1 MSFNLSQKYQ
11 QSAFVVF
18 VKLCLFLIN
27 IWLTTLKYGMM
38 FWKLACTSE
47 IWSIITQVP
56 EGWYVR
62 MTVEELHLADNN
74 LDRCYHWLEIQ
85 YNLPGQTGIK

>member
-1 MSFNLSQKYQ
+1 MSFNLSQKYEQ
-11 QSAFVVF
+11 PAFAVF
-18 VKLCLFLIN
+18 VKLCLFP
-27 IWLTTLKYGMM
+27 
-38 FWKLACTSE
+38 E

-62 MTVEELHLADNN
+62 MTVEELYLADNN